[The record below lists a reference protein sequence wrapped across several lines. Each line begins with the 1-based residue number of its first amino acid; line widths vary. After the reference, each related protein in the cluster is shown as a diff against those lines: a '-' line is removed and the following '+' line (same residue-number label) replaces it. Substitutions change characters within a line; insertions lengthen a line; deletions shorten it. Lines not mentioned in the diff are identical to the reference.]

1 MQQSITERIVD
12 IKASLDLVKKI
23 LTTKYADFNGRAGR
37 TEFWT
42 FVVFTIVVNVLASV
56 IFGTIGLGIV
66 GTIVSLALLVPS
78 IAVTVRR
85 LHDRDMTG
93 WLALVGLIPLLGALW
108 LLYTCYFDGS
118 EGANQFGEKPAE

>member
-42 FVVFTIVVNVLASV
+42 FVIFSIVVNVLASV

-66 GTIVSLALLVPS
+66 ATIVSLAQLFSVTDTLL
-78 IAVTVRR
+78 
-85 LHDRDMTG
+85 
-93 WLALVGLIPLLGALW
+93 
-108 LLYTCYFDGS
+108 
-118 EGANQFGEKPAE
+118 